1 MITQETVGY
10 LDKNG
15 LLLATAESCTAGRI
29 VALLAEVPGSGSLVE
44 CGYVVYSP
52 EAKHRLLGVKPE
64 TIKQFNLTSVE
75 VAREIVWG
83 ALHDSPAT
91 VAVATTG
98 LCGTEDV
105 DGIPAGTVCF
115 AWGYVANGKRS
126 VFTQQLRF
134 FGDRETMQHDAAL
147 HALHMLPHSISECWP
162 AKRADAS
169 GPLSRALPYRKR

>member
-1 MITQETVGY
+1 MITQETVEY
-10 LDKNG
+10 LHSNG

-29 VALLAEVPGSGSLVE
+29 ITLLAEVPGSGSSVE

-52 EAKHRLLGVKPE
+52 EAKQRLLGVSPN

-75 VAREIVWG
+75 VAREMVEG
-83 ALHDSPAT
+83 ALDDSPAT

-98 LCGTEDV
+98 LCGNEDV

-115 AWGYVANGKRS
+115 AWGFVANGRRS

-134 FGDRETMQHDAAL
+134 FGDRGTMQHDAAL
-147 HALHMLPHSISECWP
+147 HALHMLPHFHQRMLAGE
-162 AKRADAS
+162 AS
-169 GPLSRALPYRKR
+169 

>member
-1 MITQETVGY
+1 MITQETVEY
-10 LDKNG
+10 LHNNG

-29 VALLAEVPGSGSLVE
+29 ITLLAEVPGSGSSVE

-52 EAKHRLLGVKPE
+52 EAKQRLLGVSPD

-75 VAREIVWG
+75 VAREMVEG
-83 ALHDSPAT
+83 ALDDSPAT

-98 LCGTEDV
+98 LCGNEDV

-115 AWGYVANGKRS
+115 AWGFVAHGRRS

-134 FGDRETMQHDAAL
+134 FGDRGTMQHDAAL
-147 HALHMLPHSISECWP
+147 HALHMLPHFHQRMLAGETS
-162 AKRADAS
+162 
-169 GPLSRALPYRKR
+169 

>member
-1 MITQETVGY
+1 MITQETVEY
-10 LDKNG
+10 LHNNG

-29 VALLAEVPGSGSLVE
+29 ITLLAEVPGSGSSVE

-52 EAKHRLLGVKPE
+52 EAKQRLLGVSPD

-75 VAREIVWG
+75 VAREMVEG
-83 ALHDSPAT
+83 ALDDSPAT

-98 LCGTEDV
+98 LCGNEDV

-115 AWGYVANGKRS
+115 AWGFVANGRRS

-134 FGDRETMQHDAAL
+134 FGDRGTMQHDAAL
-147 HALHMLPHSISECWP
+147 HALHMLPHFHQRMLAGE
-162 AKRADAS
+162 AS
-169 GPLSRALPYRKR
+169 

>member
-1 MITQETVGY
+1 MITQETVEY
-10 LDKNG
+10 LHSNG

-29 VALLAEVPGSGSLVE
+29 ITLLAEVPGSGSSVE

-52 EAKHRLLGVKPE
+52 EAKQRLLGVSPD

-75 VAREIVWG
+75 VAREMVEG
-83 ALHDSPAT
+83 ALDDSPAT

-98 LCGTEDV
+98 LCGNEDV

-115 AWGYVANGKRS
+115 AWGFVANGRRS

-134 FGDRETMQHDAAL
+134 FGDRGTMQHDAAL
-147 HALHMLPHSISECWP
+147 HALHMLPHFHQRMLAGE
-162 AKRADAS
+162 AS
-169 GPLSRALPYRKR
+169 